1 MSKATELWKFDRK
14 TTLDFIEK
22 YQLALENN
30 KKSFLFK
37 KSEIDVNY
45 AKYMIEFLKT
55 KIKLTA

>member
-22 YQLALENN
+22 YQLALEND

-37 KSEIDVNY
+37 KNEIDVNY